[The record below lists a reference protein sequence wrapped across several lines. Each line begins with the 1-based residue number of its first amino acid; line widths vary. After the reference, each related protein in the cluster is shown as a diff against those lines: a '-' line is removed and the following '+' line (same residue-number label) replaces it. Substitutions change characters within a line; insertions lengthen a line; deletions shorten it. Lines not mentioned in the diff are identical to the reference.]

1 MVFTKIE
8 IARQP
13 WIGTPQNP
21 QFLKPI
27 YRVEYEAGQQRHALE
42 FPAAD
47 AIDARKLASARLGV
61 PFVMR

>member
-1 MVFTKIE
+1 MDRH
-8 IARQP
+8 A
-13 WIGTPQNP
+13 QNP